1 MLSNT
6 TVTLGLLERMLK
18 RRRTSH
24 IACKPIGHLGLAVVA
39 ASLLLLAAAAAHLSA
54 EPQGEPKQVAFYGN
68 GGVWYPLPDRNI
80 VPGSESVRIG
90 PRPLVRGLDYLID
103 PSRGVITFTEPVSNL
118 RRIYVSYRVNPSGA
132 GSNSSLQIG
141 AQLPLGLGLRAHY
154 ASTSANTALRSGFS
168 TTAGTQMFG
177 VSFFRSAPLRKDI
190 KDTPK
195 PAQQNS
201 PDQNP
206 EKPNEQTTPS
216 GPSYRAL
223 WFTSTPAGNPTDR
236 LQQARDPISSLWYQL
251 GPDKAKQPKQPSG
264 SLFNVGVQGLPFLGG
279 TLEAGYEN
287 IDKNVDSNLL
297 IQQFTDPAQRSMA
310 EGMAKRIGTRT
321 WNLAVQDAVLLGG
334 KMGFAAAEVA
344 NDRDS
349 ASFRRFSYE
358 AKDFGFGFNQLFV
371 GREFSRLENPLLPP
385 PADAAKLKGASLT
398 NLSARANLRGVG
410 QMTYS
415 GLAVRDGAEGASQ
428 QSISLQG
435 KRGKVV
441 LNTQKVSAN
450 FNRDKKAAGLQGEPE
465 KQKGQSRTNIAAEY
479 QLSKSA
485 KWSATHQYLRDQKSG
500 KTDTR
505 TVNTVDLQTSKT
517 KISLQNELTGLK
529 TAQSSTTRSKT
540 SIDVAGTYAKG
551 LNLRTYAETVKV
563 SDNGKAASSNLVRTD
578 FALDRGKGFKMAG
591 MQQFEKTIDGGRK
604 SSNHIEVVTPLIGR
618 LSANAVYDGWTAK
631 RDGAQSSERILKS
644 HVEGPIARTLNLKFD
659 QYNRWMTGASK
670 HIVRTTVVDGK
681 IAGISFRNTNF
692 LKNQGPGDYESSNN
706 LEFQWQKEILVG
718 NIPTEVA
725 ATKDDKPALPQSQ
738 QAAAAELTAQ
748 QPQSQQ
754 PQLAPQPATE
764 QTAAA
769 PQDQKQEQPKPAE
782 PDKVQIG
789 VQGNILN
796 KNLGDKGTVNQTN
809 VALNTSYLRGKE
821 KTIGFDSAYKRS
833 RATEKEDREE
843 ITTAFMAKLP
853 LDSMLAVSLRQVTDR
868 DKVVQSASSV
878 GIVRP
883 LAGGFLRLEVGNAK
897 TSEQMPSFSTSG
909 FSFAS
914 REKEGSKTAFKTMAR
929 TYAGPKGEKVACYE
943 HSVSYKP
950 SQKFTLTARTY
961 RNPESKDPKQVYTPV
976 SGYGM
981 SISTVVRGLNL
992 SIGFNNEKTI
1002 QSGLNALTANF
1013 ALSGALGKNSRLDL
1027 SYTGRMA
1034 AYLIKDVPTHYL
1046 KLSFTREVD
1055 ANNKLSLSG
1064 EYKVCK
1070 DRDPQT
1076 RDFRNLTARIDLT
1089 RVF

>member
-1 MLSNT
+1 ML
-6 TVTLGLLERMLK
+6 
-18 RRRTSH
+18 RRRHTSH
-24 IACKPIGHLGLAVVA
+24 TANKPLGRFKLTAAVVA
-39 ASLLLLAAAAAHLSA
+39 LLLLVAAAAASA
-54 EPQGEPKQVAFYGN
+54 EPQGEPRQVAFYGN

-118 RRIYVSYRVNPSGA
+118 RRIYISYRVNPSGA

-141 AQLPLGLGLRAHY
+141 AQLPLGLGLKAHY
-154 ASTSANTALRSGFS
+154 ASTSTNSAVRSGFS

-177 VSFFRSAPLRKDI
+177 VSFFRSAPLKKDSKEDK
-190 KDTPK
+190 KDGPEA
-195 PAQQNS
+195 AQQNN
-201 PDQNP
+201 PAQNQQNT
-206 EKPNEQTTPS
+206 EKPNQQT
-216 GPSYRAL
+216 GISYRAL

-279 TLEAGYEN
+279 TFEAGYEN
-287 IDKNVDSNLL
+287 IDGNVDSNLL
-297 IQQFTDPAQRSMA
+297 MQQFTDPAQRSIA

-334 KMGFAAAEVA
+334 KMGFAATEVA
-344 NDRDS
+344 DGRDS
-349 ASFRRFSYE
+349 ASFRKFSYE
-358 AKDFGFGFNQLFV
+358 TKDFGFGFNQLSI
-371 GREFSRLENPLLPP
+371 GREFSRLENSLLPS

-415 GLAVRDGAEGASQ
+415 GLAVKDGAEGASQ
-428 QSISLQG
+428 QNISLQG

-500 KTDTR
+500 KTDTH
-505 TVNTVDLQTSKT
+505 TVNTVDLQASKT
-517 KISLQNELTGLK
+517 RISLQNELTGSK
-529 TAQSSTTRSKT
+529 TSQSSSSSSKT

-551 LNLRTYAETVKV
+551 LSLHTYAEAVKV
-563 SDNGKAASSNLVRTD
+563 SDNGKSASSNLVRTD
-578 FALDRGKGFKMAG
+578 FALDRGKGLKMAG
-591 MQQFEKTIDGGRK
+591 VQQFEKTIDGGRK
-604 SSNHIEVVTPLIGR
+604 SSNHFEMATPLIGR
-618 LSANAVYDGWTAK
+618 LTANAVYDGWVAK
-631 RDGAQSSERILKS
+631 RDGARESERILKS
-644 HVEGPIARTLNLKFD
+644 HVEGPITRALNLKFD

-681 IAGISFRNTNF
+681 VAGISFRNTNY
-692 LKNQGPGDYESSNN
+692 LKNQGPGNYESSNN

-718 NIPTEVA
+718 NVPTEVA
-725 ATKDDKPALPQSQ
+725 ALQNNKPAASPQPQ
-738 QAAAAELTAQ
+738 QAATAELAPQ
-748 QPQSQQ
+748 QPQNQQ
-754 PQLAPQPATE
+754 AQPAPQPATA

-769 PQDQKQEQPKPAE
+769 PQEQKQEQPKPEE

-821 KTIGFDSAYKRS
+821 KAIGFDSAYKRS
-833 RATEKEDREE
+833 RVAEKNEDKQE
-843 ITTAFMAKLP
+843 IATAFMAKLP
-853 LDSMLAVSLRQVTDR
+853 LDSMLAVSLRQVTDK
-868 DKVVQSASSV
+868 DKVVQSMSSV
-878 GIVRP
+878 GIIRP
-883 LAGGFLRLEVGNAK
+883 LAGGLLQLEVGSAK

-914 REKEGSKTAFKTMAR
+914 REKENSKTAFKTMVR

-943 HSVSYKP
+943 HSFSYKP

-961 RNPESKDPKQVYTPV
+961 RNPESKDPKQVYTAV

-981 SISTVVRGLNL
+981 SVSTVVSGLNL
-992 SIGFNNEKTI
+992 SIGFNNEKTL

-1034 AYLIKDVPTHYL
+1034 AYLVKDVPTHYL

-1064 EYKVCK
+1064 EYKVCR